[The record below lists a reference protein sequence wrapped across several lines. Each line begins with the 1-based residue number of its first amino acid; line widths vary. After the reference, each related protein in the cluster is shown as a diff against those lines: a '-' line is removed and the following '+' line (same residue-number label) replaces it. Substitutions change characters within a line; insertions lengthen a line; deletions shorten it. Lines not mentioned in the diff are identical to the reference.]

1 MLTAA
6 FRRRLF
12 LHQDGFILTM
22 LLGALREHG
31 VIDLFADGQAHSVGD
46 IARRTPATPAHLQV
60 ALRCLAQQGWLSRE
74 GMPGTDALAYRLT
87 DRGRAAAPAFP
98 LYDDLGRFLRRHMPL
113 DKSLLNGS
121 GSAPRREFAAWVDRA
136 VNDWSLPDL
145 GSPDLHEQVRHHLN
159 GNLALGIMLGL
170 WNLNYFEAPWPS
182 AGKDEAISHAMRFLA
197 HLGWFDRKRE
207 AWTTEGRIACG
218 HALHYGMVGSY
229 YPMLTELNSLL
240 FGNRAIYAGDDGKE
254 EWHVDRRLNVLA
266 SSAAH
271 ARYFRDADDIFLDIF
286 NREPIA
292 EQPAFVADNGCGDGA
307 WLKHIYAL
315 VADRTKRGKH
325 LAEYPLLMV
334 AADYNAAAL
343 DVARKTLAD
352 SGTPSLV
359 LFGDITEPERLA
371 RDLAVHGLDIANG
384 LHIRAFIDHNRR
396 YRRAEPDPNGG
407 LADRSSGAYV
417 DDLGEVI
424 PNRVLEQN
432 LVTHLG
438 RWAPYVER
446 HGLVLLEAHCVDP
459 RVAAR
464 HVGEVHNIVFDTY
477 HGFSQQYPVDF
488 EVFMQAAGAAGFAPT
503 LPHQRRHPSRK
514 PFVSISINHFR
525 VPKPGDAIPKGAGP
539 GPREP
544 GWRPDGSENL
554 ADGEALHRLLYADGD
569 LDRPQAWCANPTALL
584 LHHALAAIEARID
597 RIRAGTHAREV
608 HIMDYGT
615 GTGLAVIELLKVLRD
630 RGTLWALETL
640 GATLTIHM
648 LDIPSGWFA
657 KGHALLKDCGYVRF
671 ASIRAPDGAF
681 LSPASLL
688 DGKRMDLT
696 IASMVFHL
704 VPPPALGRMADGLA
718 DVMAEDGVLLWNS
731 PDLGPAPRDAALFHE
746 PNRALRRRLL
756 EILDD
761 PSRLGPIL
769 NRLTADERAQYA
781 DLPARLAEIGRRLTP
796 AARAAAQAAA
806 DRQIL
811 SVPNDAGTIA
821 DALARRFDGRIFAKS
836 FEIRPADS
844 IAAMLVPANQRYL
857 PEIDDLGLRRRVT
870 TLLMRY
876 EILPA
881 LCEGPAGTTYGLSLH
896 WTFGRHRLKKAA
908 GDRP

>member
-1 MLTAA
+1 MLTPA
-6 FRRRLF
+6 FRKRLF

-31 VIDLFADGQAHSVGD
+31 VMDLFADGRAHSVGD
-46 IARRTPATPAHLQV
+46 IAQRTPATPAHLHV

-87 DRGRAAAPAFP
+87 DLGRAVAPVFP
-98 LYDDLGRFLRRHMPL
+98 LYDDLGRFLRQHMPL

-121 GSAPRREFAAWVDRA
+121 GPAPRREFAQWVDRA
-136 VNDWSLPDL
+136 LDDWSLPDL
-145 GSPDLHEQVRHHLN
+145 GAEELRDQVHHHLN

-170 WNLNYFEAPWPS
+170 WNLDYFDAPWPS
-182 AGKDEAISHAMRFLA
+182 AGKDQAIADAMRFLT
-197 HLGWFDRKRE
+197 HLGWFDRARE
-207 AWTTEGRIACG
+207 VWTTEGRIACG

-240 FGNRAIYAGDDGKE
+240 FGNRAIHAGDNAAG

-271 ARYFRDADDIFLDIF
+271 ARYFRDADDIFIDIF

-315 VADRTKRGKH
+315 VAKRTKRGKH
-325 LAEYPLLMV
+325 LADYPLLMA

-359 LFGDITEPERLA
+359 LFGDITEPERFA
-371 RDLAVHGLDIANG
+371 RDLAAHGLDIANG

-396 YRRAEPDPNGG
+396 YRGAEPTTNGG
-407 LADRSSGAYV
+407 PADQSTGAYV
-417 DDLGEVI
+417 DDLGQVI
-424 PNRVLEQN
+424 PNRALEQN
-432 LVTHLG
+432 LIAHLRG
-438 RWAPYVER
+438 WAPYVDR

-464 HVGEVHNIVFDTY
+464 EVGEVHNIVFDTY

-503 LPHQRRHPSRK
+503 LYHQRRHPSRK

-525 VPKPGDAIPKGAGP
+525 VPKQEDAIPKGPTSDA
-539 GPREP
+539 RTRD
-544 GWRPDGSENL
+544 WRPDGSESL
-554 ADGEALHRLLYADGD
+554 ADGEALHRLLYVDGD
-569 LDRPQAWCANPTALL
+569 LHRPQAWCANPTALL
-584 LHHALAAIEARID
+584 LHDALAVIDARLEA
-597 RIRAGTHAREV
+597 IRAGVRAREIQV
-608 HIMDYGT
+608 MDYGT

-630 RGTLWALETL
+630 RGALRTLDALD
-640 GATLTIHM
+640 AKLTIHM

-657 KGHALLKDCGYVRF
+657 KGYELLKDCGYVRF
-671 ASIRAPDGAF
+671 ASIRAPDGTF
-681 LSPASLL
+681 LPPASLL
-688 DGKRMDLT
+688 GGKRMDLA

-704 VPPPALGRMADGLA
+704 VPPAALGRMVDGLG

-731 PDLGPAPRDAALFHE
+731 PDIGPAPRDAALFHE

-761 PSRLGPIL
+761 PSRLDPIL

-781 DLPARLAEIGRRLTP
+781 DLPSRLAEIGSRRTP

-811 SVPNDAGTIA
+811 PVANDAGTIEKPF
-821 DALARRFDGRIFAKS
+821 ARRFDGKIFAKS

-844 IAAMLVPANQRYL
+844 LAAMLVPANQRYL

-870 TLLMRY
+870 TLLMGH

-881 LCEGPAGTTYGLSLH
+881 LCEGSAGTTYGLSLH
-896 WTFGRHRLKKAA
+896 WTFGRHRLKKHS
-908 GDRP
+908 

>member
-12 LHQDGFILTM
+12 LHQDGFILAM
-22 LLGALREHG
+22 LLGSLREHR
-31 VIDLFADGQAHSVGD
+31 VMDLFADGREHTVDD
-46 IARRTPATPAHLQV
+46 IARRTPATPAHLHV
-60 ALRCLAQQGWLSRE
+60 ALRCLAQQGWLARE
-74 GMPGTDALAYRLT
+74 GMPGTDALSYRLT
-87 DRGRAAAPAFP
+87 DMGRAAAPVFP
-98 LYDDLGRFLRRHMPL
+98 LYDDLGRFLRRYMPL

-121 GSAPRREFAAWVDRA
+121 GLAPRREFAQWVDRA
-136 VNDWSLPDL
+136 VDDWSLPDL
-145 GSPDLHEQVRHHLN
+145 GADDLREQVRHHLN

-170 WNLNYFEAPWPS
+170 WNLNYFESPWPS

-197 HLGWFDRKRE
+197 HLGWFDRARE
-207 AWTTEGRIACG
+207 VWTTEGRIACG

-240 FGNRAIYAGDDGKE
+240 FGNRAIHGDDGKD

-286 NREPIA
+286 NREPVA
-292 EQPAFVADNGCGDGA
+292 AQPAFVADNGCGDGA
-307 WLKHIYAL
+307 WLKHIYSL
-315 VADRTKRGKH
+315 VAERTKRGQH
-325 LAEYPLLMV
+325 LTEHPLLMV
-334 AADYNAAAL
+334 AADYNTAAL
-343 DVARKTLAD
+343 DVAHKTLAD

-359 LFGDITEPERLA
+359 LFGDITDPERLA
-371 RDLAVHGLDIANG
+371 RDLAAHGLDIANG

-396 YRRAEPDPNGG
+396 YRAPESAAGG
-407 LADRSSGAYV
+407 ELSDRSTGAYV
-417 DDLGEVI
+417 DDLGQII
-424 PNRVLEQN
+424 PNDELEQN
-432 LVTHLG
+432 LVAHLG
-438 RWAPYVER
+438 RWAPYVDR
-446 HGLVLLEAHCVDP
+446 HGLVLLEAHCVEP

-464 HVGEVHNIVFDTY
+464 HRGEVHNIVFDTY

-488 EVFMQAAGAAGFAPT
+488 EVFMQAASAAGFMPA
-503 LPHQRRHPSRK
+503 LHHQRRYPSRK

-525 VPKPGDAIPKGAGP
+525 VAKEDDAIPKGSGSQ
-539 GPREP
+539 EH

-554 ADGEALHRLLYADGD
+554 PDGEALHRLLYVDGD
-569 LDRPQAWCANPTALL
+569 LHHPQAWCANPTALL
-584 LHHALAAIEARID
+584 LHDALAVIEARLEG
-597 RIRAGTHAREV
+597 IRAGTHGREI

-615 GTGLAVIELLKVLRD
+615 GTGLAVIELLQALRD
-630 RGTLWALETL
+630 RGTLQAFDAL
-640 GATLTIHM
+640 GAKLTIHM

-657 KGHALLKDCGYVRF
+657 KGYEILKDCGYVRF

-681 LSPASLL
+681 LLPGALL
-688 DGKRMDLT
+688 GGKRMDLA

-704 VPPPALGRMADGLA
+704 VPPAAFGRMVDGLA

-731 PDLGPAPRDAALFHE
+731 PDIGPAPRDAALFHE
-746 PNRALRRRLL
+746 PNRTLRRRLL
-756 EILDD
+756 AILDD

-769 NRLTADERAQYA
+769 DRLPADERAEYA
-781 DLPARLAEIGRRLTP
+781 DLPARLAEIGRSLSS
-796 AARAAAQAAA
+796 AARTAAQAAA

-811 SVPNDAGTIA
+811 PVANDTATLA
-821 DALARRFDGRIFAKS
+821 EALAHRFDGKIFAKH

-844 IAAMLVPANQRYL
+844 LAAMLVPANQRYL
-857 PEIDDLGLRRRVT
+857 PEIDDLELRRRVT
-870 TLLMRY
+870 TLLMRH

-881 LCEGPAGTTYGLSLH
+881 LCEGPVGTTYGLSLH

-908 GDRP
+908 G

>member
-12 LHQDGFILTM
+12 LHQDGFILSM
-22 LLGALREHG
+22 LLGSLREHG
-31 VIDLFADGQAHSVGD
+31 VIDLFADGRAHTVGD
-46 IARRTPATPAHLQV
+46 IARLTPATPAHLHV
-60 ALRCLAQQGWLSRE
+60 ALRCLAQQGWLARE
-74 GMPGTDALAYRLT
+74 GAPGADTLAYRLT
-87 DRGRAAAPAFP
+87 DAGRAAAPAFP

-121 GSAPRREFAAWVDRA
+121 GSAPRREFAQWVDRA
-136 VNDWSLPDL
+136 LDDWSLPDL
-145 GSPDLHEQVRHHLN
+145 GADDLRDQVRHHLN

-170 WNLNYFEAPWPS
+170 WNLNYFDAPWPA

-197 HLGWFDRKRE
+197 HLGWFDRTRE
-207 AWTTEGRIACG
+207 VWTTEGRIACG

-240 FGNRAIYAGDDGKE
+240 FGNRALHSSDGKE

-286 NREPIA
+286 NREPISA
-292 EQPAFVADNGCGDGA
+292 QPAFVADNGCGDGA

-315 VADRTKRGKH
+315 VAERTRRGQH

-359 LFGDITEPERLA
+359 LFGDITEPERFA
-371 RDLAVHGLDIANG
+371 RDLAVHDLDIANG

-396 YRRAEPDPNGG
+396 YRGVEPAPNEG
-407 LADRSSGAYV
+407 LADQSTGAYV
-417 DDLGEVI
+417 DDGGEVI
-424 PNRVLEQN
+424 SNRALEQN
-432 LVTHLG
+432 LVAHLR
-438 RWAPYVER
+438 RWAPYVDR

-464 HVGEVHNIVFDTY
+464 HRGEVHNIVFDTY
-477 HGFSQQYPVDF
+477 HGFSQQYPADF
-488 EVFMQAAGAAGFAPT
+488 EVFMQAASAAGFAPA
-503 LPHQRRHPSRK
+503 LHHQRRYPSRK

-525 VPKPGDAIPKGAGP
+525 VPKREDAIPNGPVTGAH
-539 GPREP
+539 
-544 GWRPDGSENL
+544 GWRADGSESL
-554 ADGEALHRLLYADGD
+554 ADGEALHRLLYVDGD
-569 LDRPQAWCANPTALL
+569 LHRPQAWCANPTALL
-584 LHHALAAIEARID
+584 LHDALAAIEAQIE
-597 RIRAGTHAREV
+597 RIRAGTHARELHV
-608 HIMDYGT
+608 MDYGT
-615 GTGLAVIELLKVLRD
+615 GTGLAVIELLKVLRE
-630 RGTLWALETL
+630 RGTLAAFDAL
-640 GATLTIHM
+640 GAKLTIHM

-657 KGHALLKDCGYVRF
+657 KGHTLLKDCGYVRF
-671 ASIRAPDGAF
+671 ASIRSPDGAF
-681 LSPASLL
+681 LPPAALL
-688 DGKRMDLT
+688 GGKRMDLA

-704 VPPPALGRMADGLA
+704 VPPAALGRMTDGLA
-718 DVMAEDGVLLWNS
+718 DVMATDGVLLWNS
-731 PDLGPAPRDAALFHE
+731 PDIGSAPRDAALFHE

-761 PSRLGPIL
+761 PSSLVPLL
-769 NRLTADERAQYA
+769 NRLPADERAQYA
-781 DLPARLAEIGRRLTP
+781 DLPSRLAEIGQRLTP
-796 AARAAAQAAA
+796 AARVAGQAAA

-811 SVPNDAGTIA
+811 PVANATGVIA
-821 DALARRFDGRIFAKS
+821 EALAGRFDGKVFAKS

-844 IAAMLVPANQRYL
+844 LAAMLVPANQRYL
-857 PEIDDLGLRRRVT
+857 PEVEDLGLRRRVT
-870 TLLMRY
+870 TLLMRH

-908 GDRP
+908 G